1 MHPAQYIGTMGFI
14 QRCSKASPAVN
25 SRFVIAGT
33 TLPRLLGV
41 SLAAEGIQCD
51 SHLPGTSS
59 VLLHSQPA
67 SQTAKQAS
75 QLQAPLH
82 LQLQVCMIAGLTSLT
97 LFTAINAC
105 CSSRYEHQTC

>member
-1 MHPAQYIGTMGFI
+1 MQ
-14 QRCSKASPAVN
+14 QRVYSSPLQIC
-25 SRFVIAGT
+25 RAGT

-41 SLAAEGIQCD
+41 SVEAEGIQCY

-82 LQLQVCMIAGLTSLT
+82 LQLQVCMTAGHTSLT
-97 LFTAINAC
+97 LLTAINAC
-105 CSSRYEHQTC
+105 CSSQI

>member
-1 MHPAQYIGTMGFI
+1 MGFS
-14 QRCSKASPAVN
+14 QRRSKVSTIVN
-25 SRFVIAGT
+25 FSFVIAGT

-82 LQLQVCMIAGLTSLT
+82 LQLQVCLIAGFTSLT
-97 LFTAINAC
+97 LLTAINIC
-105 CSSRYEHQTC
+105 CSSQK